1 MHCGAA
7 VEDVV
12 VVDVMRDEVVV
23 RDVANE
29 VVDTVEVDGEKVVV
43 VPVGPTVTTIQIVA
57 NVM

>member
-29 VVDTVEVDGEKVVV
+29 VVDTVEVDGEKMVV
-43 VPVGPTVTTIQIVA
+43 VPVGPAVTTIQIVA